1 MDSPRNEI
9 LAPVIDIYDLS
20 KTYQLGDIAVSA
32 LGGVSLSIQRGEFVA
47 IMGAS
52 GSGKSTLMNILGCLD
67 YPTSGQY
74 LLDGVDVAT
83 LDEPDLA
90 RIRSSRIG
98 FVFQNYNL
106 LNRTTALENVELPLS
121 YAGLPHDGPDRAA
134 QMLKVMGLEGRE
146 LHYPNQLSG
155 GQQQRVALARAL
167 INDPVIL
174 LADEPTG
181 NLDSKTSIEIIQTIR
196 RLNRERGVTVV
207 LVTHE
212 PDIAAYADRTI
223 TLLDG
228 VITST
233 TLNVPINVALYDAP
247 APTVLTDKAHASRE
261 VDRHE
266 VPSSRGLT
274 IGSTEGS
281 VLLHA
286 PAFGAVMLR
295 TALSAIG
302 RNKLRSILTVLGIFV
317 GVAALIATIS
327 VGQGASANVRRQIE
341 SLGTNL
347 LIVFPGATTSGGV
360 SAGFGSL
367 STLTLGDAAAIKE
380 NASAVALV
388 SYSNRHSVQVVFGS
402 RNWSTT
408 VEGVNSSY
416 VALREWRMASGRN
429 FTAEEDATGAR
440 VCVLGQTVARTLFGE
455 DANPIGATI
464 RVGGV
469 AVEIVGTLTQ
479 KGRTGFGQDQDD
491 IVLVPFS
498 TAEGRISGAAPPTSE
513 VANSNP
519 LFNASS
525 NPLGVARKIDGIVN
539 VIFVKAK
546 SPELA
551 DIALRQTARILRRHH
566 RIPQDLPEDFSVR
579 NLNELV
585 NVAEHSAGTMAF
597 LLASVAAISLA
608 VGGIGIM
615 NILLVSVTERTREI
629 GIRMALGARR
639 IQILV
644 QFLVEAVLLS
654 VIGGIAGIL
663 AGLAIAASVSIFAG
677 WPLSFAPLS
686 TLIAFAVS
694 TAVGVF
700 FGYYPALRASR
711 LNVIDALRFE

>member
-1 MDSPRNEI
+1 MDSRRNEI
-9 LAPVIDIYDLS
+9 LAPVIDICDLW
-20 KTYQLGDIAVSA
+20 KTYHLGDIAVSA
-32 LGGVSLSIQRGEFVA
+32 LGGVSLSLQRGEFVA

-52 GSGKSTLMNILGCLD
+52 GSGKSTLLNILGCLD
-67 YPTSGQY
+67 NPTSGRY
-74 LLDGVDVAT
+74 LLDWVDVAT

-106 LNRTTALENVELPLS
+106 LSRTTALDNVALPLS
-121 YAGLPHDGPDRAA
+121 YAGLPRDGLDRAA
-134 QMLKVMGLEGRE
+134 QMLKMMGLEGRE

-155 GQQQRVALARAL
+155 GQQQRIAIARAF
-167 INDPVIL
+167 INAPVIL

-181 NLDSKTSIEIIQTIR
+181 NLDSKTSVEIIQTIR

-212 PDIAAYADRTI
+212 RNIAAYADRII

-233 TLNVPINVALYDAP
+233 TSNFPIDVALHDA
-247 APTVLTDKAHASRE
+247 AVPTVLTDKADTSRQAHYSE
-261 VDRHE
+261 VGRD
-266 VPSSRGLT
+266 LT
-274 IGSTEGS
+274 VESTAGS
-281 VLLHA
+281 VFMSA
-286 PAFGAVMLR
+286 PAFGALMLR
-295 TALSAIG
+295 TALAAIG
-302 RNKLRSILTVLGIFV
+302 RNKLRSILTALGIFV
-317 GVAALIATIS
+317 GVAALIATVSI
-327 VGQGASANVRRQIE
+327 GQGASANVRRQIE
-341 SLGTNL
+341 GLGTNL

-367 STLTLGDAAAIKE
+367 STLTVGDAAAIE
-380 NASAVALV
+380 EDASAVALV
-388 SYSNRHSVQVVFGS
+388 SYSNRHSVQAVFGS

-416 VALREWRMASGRN
+416 VPLREWKMASGRN
-429 FTAEEDATGAR
+429 FTVQEDAAGAR
-440 VCVLGQTVARTLFGE
+440 VCVVGQTVVRTLFGE
-455 DANPIGATI
+455 DANPVGAAI

-469 AVEIVGTLTQ
+469 SVEIVGTLAQ

-491 IVLVPFS
+491 IILVPFN

-513 VANSNP
+513 IANSNP

-525 NPLGVARKIDGIVN
+525 NPLGVSRKIDGVVN
-539 VIFVKAK
+539 VIFVKART
-546 SPELA
+546 PELA
-551 DIALRQTARILRRHH
+551 DVALRQTVQILRRHH
-566 RIPQDLPEDFSVR
+566 RIPQDQPEDFSVR

-629 GIRMALGARR
+629 GIRMAVGARR
-639 IQILV
+639 AQILV

-654 VIGGIAGIL
+654 VIGGAAGIL
-663 AGLAIAASVSIFAG
+663 AGAAIAIAVSIVAG
-677 WPLSFAPLS
+677 WPISLAPIS
-686 TLIAFAVS
+686 ALIGFIFSA
-694 TAVGVF
+694 AVGIF
-700 FGYYPALRASR
+700 FGYYPALKASR
-711 LNVIDALRFE
+711 LDVIDALRFE